1 MNGEVY
7 QISLDQLEGLTLQPE
22 VVYAGTISSHI
33 LAGFYQSELLC
44 IIGFIPRSFL
54 SDEAYIW
61 MQTMPAAKNH
71 KLMVARHAKRVV
83 ARALELYPK
92 IIGHCFAEDSA
103 RWLRSL
109 GATISGDTFEIRRA

>member
-7 QISLDQLEGLTLQPE
+7 QISLDQLKGLTLQPE

-33 LAGFYQSELLC
+33 LAGFYRSELLC
-44 IIGFIPRSFL
+44 IIGFIPRTFL

-83 ARALELYPK
+83 ARALEFYPK
-92 IIGHCFAEDSA
+92 IIGHCFHEDSA
-103 RWLRSL
+103 RWLKSL
-109 GATISGDTFEIRRA
+109 GATINGDTFEIQRA

>member
-7 QISLDQLEGLTLQPE
+7 QISLDQLKGLTLQPE
-22 VVYAGTISSHI
+22 VVYAGRISSHI

-44 IIGFIPRSFL
+44 IIGFIPRTFL

-83 ARALELYPK
+83 ARALEFYPK
-92 IIGHCFAEDSA
+92 IIGHCFHEDSA
-103 RWLRSL
+103 RWLKSL

>member
-1 MNGEVY
+1 MVRSIKSPLN
-7 QISLDQLEGLTLQPE
+7 SKGLTLQPE
-22 VVYAGTISSHI
+22 VVYAGRISSHI

-44 IIGFIPRSFL
+44 IIGFIPRTFP

-83 ARALELYPK
+83 ARALELYPRSSG
-92 IIGHCFAEDSA
+92 IVFCGFRTMVE
-103 RWLRSL
+103 SL
-109 GATISGDTFEIRRA
+109 GATIKWRHF

>member
-7 QISLDQLEGLTLQPE
+7 QISLSQLEGLTLQPE
-22 VVYAGTISSHI
+22 VVYAGRISSHI

-44 IIGFIPRSFL
+44 IIGLIPRSFI

-83 ARALELYPK
+83 ARALEVYPE
-92 IIGHCFAEDSA
+92 IIGHCFNEASA
-103 RWLRSL
+103 KWLRSL
-109 GATISGDTFEIRRA
+109 GATMSGDTFKIRRA

>member
-1 MNGEVY
+1 M
-7 QISLDQLEGLTLQPE
+7 
-22 VVYAGTISSHI
+22 
-33 LAGFYQSELLC
+33 
-44 IIGFIPRSFL
+44 

-61 MQTMPAAKNH
+61 MQTMPAAKDH

-92 IIGHCFAEDSA
+92 IIGHCFYEDSA

-109 GATISGDTFEIRRA
+109 GAKMTGDTFEIRRA

>member
-22 VVYAGTISSHI
+22 VVYAGRISSHI

-44 IIGFIPRSFL
+44 IIGFIPRTFL

-83 ARALELYPK
+83 ARALEFYPR
-92 IIGHCFAEDSA
+92 IIGHCFNRHSA
-103 RWLRSL
+103 RWLETL
-109 GATISGDTFEIRRA
+109 GAVVDGNVFEIRRT